1 MYCIVLYISYKFS
14 HTWEE
19 GNYQHLC
26 WQKPRR
32 LGRPPPRSGLNV
44 WSDRVLKS
52 TWNRQNLPTGNFL
65 LRLPALGSCLWLNGM
80 MMIRV
85 VVSLAKFMMKMGIK
99 KVVWQCMEVLLVKR
113 KQQRKWRWEPN
124 IAEVN
129 MVVATVEFAQ
139 LFPSRLVFADIVVN
153 PQPPSRI
160 QLACLW
166 CQRLK
171 QLLKDKCLQTG
182 QSRLVLFCLEVRL
195 VPIHFSLLIFT
206 WNLATELSG
215 APPVLYLALVAFNK
229 DAPEHV
235 IFKYLPAMACSK
247 CTREPSGRLQELMCR
262 DCR

>member
-1 MYCIVLYISYKFS
+1 MVWWWLGWLCHWRRSWWR
-14 HTWEE
+14 WE
-19 GNYQHLC
+19 
-26 WQKPRR
+26 
-32 LGRPPPRSGLNV
+32 
-44 WSDRVLKS
+44 
-52 TWNRQNLPTGNFL
+52 
-65 LRLPALGSCLWLNGM
+65 LRKWL
-80 MMIRV
+80 
-85 VVSLAKFMMKMGIK
+85 
-99 KVVWQCMEVLLVKR
+99 WQCMEVLLVKR

-182 QSRLVLFCLEVRL
+182 QSHLVLFCLEVRL
-195 VPIHFSLLIFT
+195 VQIHFSLLIFT